1 MLIPELTAPQARVL
15 VDTALVNFQ
24 NILPDLSASS
34 SKEIKSDKPG
44 HGLSRLEAVLDIASL
59 LLASCYLPYLVYMYT
74 YSVCRKSIWRL
85 PLTRI

>member
-1 MLIPELTAPQARVL
+1 MLIPELTAPQARFL

-44 HGLSRLEAVLDIASL
+44 HGIRRLEAMLEIASL
-59 LLASCYLPYLVYMYT
+59 LLAATYLTWCGVYLHTRCVGT
-74 YSVCRKSIWRL
+74 PSGVCR
-85 PLTRI
+85 